1 MVMIFLYSP
10 RVILVED
17 HGTLVG
23 LLTVKDVL
31 KFTHVHER
39 HERRGGWWND
49 GRFRGH
55 EVEGILDDMWIWAGS
70 VLDQVR
76 GFFSRG
82 RRGW

>member
-1 MVMIFLYSP
+1 MILLYSP

-31 KFTHVHER
+31 RFTHLHER
-39 HERRGGWWND
+39 KEGRGAWWND
-49 GRFRGH
+49 RRIQGH
-55 EVEGILDDMWIWAGS
+55 EVGGILDDIWIWAGA
-70 VLDQVR
+70 VLDRVR
-76 GFFSRG
+76 AFFSRR